1 MNASHKH
8 EHSAKHPQPH
18 AHEHEH
24 KHAHG
29 HGHGHGH
36 AQGQA
41 QARGP
46 VGWLRRPHPVLSRT
60 VAGLGGG
67 YLLASAGALL
77 VTALSAGGGKPGG
90 DAMLAGALVG
100 LALYALAIIWAFATG
115 SAARA
120 WGGMLLATALL
131 GLPGLLLL
139 ALPGGAA

>member
-1 MNASHKH
+1 MSALNKH
-8 EHSAKHPQPH
+8 EHSPKHLH
-18 AHEHEH
+18 G
-24 KHAHG
+24 HAHG
-29 HGHGHGH
+29 HG
-36 AQGQA
+36 

-46 VGWLRRPHPVLSRT
+46 AGWLRRPHPVLSRT

>member
-1 MNASHKH
+1 MSASHKQEHPPRHPH
-8 EHSAKHPQPH
+8 ED
-18 AHEHEH
+18 EHEH
-24 KHAHG
+24 RHG
-29 HGHGHGH
+29 NGNGNGNGR
-36 AQGQA
+36 A
-41 QARGP
+41 
-46 VGWLRRPHPVLSRT
+46 GWLRRPHPVLSRT

-100 LALYALAIIWAFATG
+100 LALYALAIVWAFATG

>member
-1 MNASHKH
+1 MSASHKH
-8 EHSAKHPQPH
+8 EHSPKHPHP
-18 AHEHEH
+18 HEHP
-24 KHAHG
+24 HG
-29 HGHGHGH
+29 HTHG
-36 AQGQA
+36 
-41 QARGP
+41 RGP
-46 VGWLRRPHPVLSRT
+46 TGWLRRPHPVLSRT
-60 VAGLGGG
+60 VAGLGCG

>member
-1 MNASHKH
+1 MSASHKQEHPPGHPH
-8 EHSAKHPQPH
+8 ED
-18 AHEHEH
+18 EHEH
-24 KHAHG
+24 RHG
-29 HGHGHGH
+29 N
-36 AQGQA
+36 
-41 QARGP
+41 GP
-46 VGWLRRPHPVLSRT
+46 AGWLRRPHPVLSRT

-120 WGGMLLATALL
+120 WGGTLLATALL

>member
-1 MNASHKH
+1 MSASHKH
-8 EHSAKHPQPH
+8 EHSPKHPHP
-18 AHEHEH
+18 HEHP
-24 KHAHG
+24 HG
-29 HGHGHGH
+29 HTHG
-36 AQGQA
+36 
-41 QARGP
+41 RGP
-46 VGWLRRPHPVLSRT
+46 TGWLRRPHPVLSLT

>member
-1 MNASHKH
+1 MSASHKH
-8 EHSAKHPQPH
+8 EHSPKHPHP
-18 AHEHEH
+18 HEHP
-24 KHAHG
+24 HG
-29 HGHGHGH
+29 HTHG
-36 AQGQA
+36 
-41 QARGP
+41 RGP
-46 VGWLRRPHPVLSRT
+46 TGWLRRPHPVLSRT

-77 VTALSAGGGKPGG
+77 VTALGAGGGKPGG

-100 LALYALAIIWAFATG
+100 LALYALAIIWAFASG